1 VLIETQQQSMSTASE
16 RALSDIGV
24 LRQVFSHL
32 GQGYWLFASPVSKL
46 WKELYEQLQPQP
58 VPASS
63 LPFWVVLQRNQD
75 CIQTTSFEAAFQS
88 AASVREA
95 CEHGLQ
101 AQFRN
106 HRLQRQAGREADV
119 PTLMAAQ
126 DLGLAVADEFINSAA
141 GAGQLEVLKLLH
153 TQGVTLPVQLSVYAA
168 GRAHVNVLRWL
179 QQLGI
184 AFDNYTAVSAAGRGC
199 NEVLQYLLSEQA
211 EFAVDKIELCR
222 AVAQSGRLSTLQYLQ
237 EAGCPWAD
245 TIADQAAVSGSVE
258 VMRWLRDQGA
268 TISTT
273 TMQQAARHG
282 HTELCQ
288 YLCAE
293 GCHWDNTVT
302 ASTCEIGQTATLHWL
317 LQQGCPMNADLCC
330 TTAAG
335 SGSIDVMRYLLEA
348 GHATGARLQS
358 MLNMAGVFGQLAAAQ
373 WLRQQGAEWPDVLS
387 FLGMPWSEAVLAWA
401 RAEGCTSPDSLP
413 EL

>member
-1 VLIETQQQSMSTASE
+1 MSTASE

-46 WKELYEQLQPQP
+46 WKELYEQLQPPP

-63 LPFWVVLQRNQD
+63 LPFWRLCERR
-75 CIQTTSFEAAFQS
+75 A
-88 AASVREA
+88 
-95 CEHGLQ
+95 EHGLQ
-101 AQFRN
+101 AQFHN
-106 HRLQRQAGREADV
+106 YRLQRQAGREADV

-126 DLGLAVADEFINSAA
+126 DLGLAVDDEFINSAA
-141 GAGQLEVLKLLH
+141 GAGHLEALKVLH
-153 TQGVTLPVQLSVYAA
+153 TQGFTLPVQLSMYAA

-184 AFDNYTAVSAAGRGC
+184 AFDNYTAVIAASRGC
-199 NEVLQYLLSEQA
+199 NEVLQYLLIKQT
-211 EFAVDKIELCR
+211 EFAVDKVELCR
-222 AVAQSGRLSTLQYLQ
+222 AAAQSGRLSTLQYLQ
-237 EAGCPWAD
+237 AAGCPWAD
-245 TIADQAAVSGSVE
+245 TIANEAAVSGSVE

-282 HTELCQ
+282 HTELC
-288 YLCAE
+288 
-293 GCHWDNTVT
+293 
-302 ASTCEIGQTATLHWL
+302 STSALRAATGTTLSQHQL
-317 LQQGCPMNADLCC
+317 QGCPMNADLCC
-330 TTAAG
+330 TTAAA

-358 MLNMAGVFGQLAAAQ
+358 MLNMASVFGQLAAAQ
-373 WLRQQGAEWPDVLS
+373 WLRQQGAEWPTMLL
-387 FLGMPWSEAVLAWA
+387 FLGMPWSEGVLAWA